1 MADIRL
7 SDRIFAPRY
16 VQAMT
21 RALAAPA
28 LLRLAA
34 RDDSEVL
41 AELVP
46 GTAFEVFDIA
56 GGTAWGIATGEGL
69 VGYID
74 ASAIGAASGA
84 PGVSAGA
91 GKGLA

>member
-21 RALAAPA
+21 RPLAASVA
-28 LLRLAA
+28 LRLAA
-34 RDDSEVL
+34 RADSEIL
-41 AELVP
+41 AQLLP

-56 GGTAWGIATGEGL
+56 AGSAWGIATAEGL

-74 ASAIGAASGA
+74 AAAIG
-84 PGVSAGA
+84 